1 MRRNFFSKIVDKVNR
16 LDPESL
22 QEQFRRLEHEW
33 SFLGRVLQTIQEA
46 VLVLDD
52 EGNLITAN
60 QAAEQIFNFDLARSE
75 GRSFNRYLRDWGW
88 TDLPDFA
95 RENDDWSRLLSRE
108 IEVSYP
114 VHRLLSA
121 YAVPIADEGDHKDD
135 KGRGVLLIFRDVTRE
150 RQVEENLIESEKLNA
165 INLLAAGVAHEI
177 GNPLN
182 ALNIHLQLLSREISG
197 LADKHAAEDLGGLVD
212 TARSE
217 VARLHSIIT
226 QFLQAVRP
234 SKPVMHPGDLAD
246 VLQETLR
253 VLKSE
258 IENRRIQISVEMAE
272 KIPIVAIDRGQIN
285 QAFFNLIKNAME
297 AIQDGGTLRMVFA
310 VDDVWVTFSLFD
322 NGCGISEENL
332 GRIFEPYHTTKP
344 DGTGLGLMIVR
355 RIIQEHGGE
364 IEVLSKVN
372 AGSCFRIRLPR
383 HERIIR
389 KLA

>member
-1 MRRNFFSKIVDKVNR
+1 
-16 LDPESL
+16 
-22 QEQFRRLEHEW
+22 
-33 SFLGRVLQTIQEA
+33 
-46 VLVLDD
+46 VLVLDG

-60 QAAEQIFNFDLARSE
+60 QAAEQIFNFDLARTE

-88 TDLPDFA
+88 LDLPELA
-95 RENDDWSRLLSRE
+95 NESGDWSRLLSRE
-108 IEVSYP
+108 IEVTYP
-114 VHRLLSA
+114 THRFLSA
-121 YAVPIADEGDHKDD
+121 YAVPIADKDERKD
-135 KGRGVLLIFRDVTRE
+135 EKGRGVLIIFRDVTRE
-150 RQVEENLIESEKLNA
+150 RQAEENLIESEKLNA

-197 LADKHAAEDLGGLVD
+197 LADANAAADLGGLVD

-234 SKPVMHPGDLAD
+234 TKPVVHPDNLAD

-253 VLKSE
+253 VMKSE
-258 IENRRIQISVEMAE
+258 IENRRIQVSIDVPE
-272 KIPIVAIDRGQIN
+272 KIPSVAIDRGQIT

-297 AIQDGGTLRMVFA
+297 AMQDGGALRIVFT
-310 VDDVWVTFSLFD
+310 VDDVWVTFSVFD
-322 NGCGISEENL
+322 NGCGIPEEEL
-332 GRIFEPYHTTKP
+332 GRIFEPYHTTKT
-344 DGTGLGLMIVR
+344 DGNGLGLMIVR

-364 IEVLSKVN
+364 IEVLSKVDV
-372 AGSCFRIRLPR
+372 GTCFRIRLPR

>member
-1 MRRNFFSKIVDKVNR
+1 MRRNFFSKIVGKVDR

-22 QEQFRRLEHEW
+22 QEQFRRLEYEW

-46 VLVLDD
+46 VLVLDGD
-52 EGNLITAN
+52 GNLITAN
-60 QAAEQIFNFDLARSE
+60 QAAEQIFNFDLARTE
-75 GRSFNRYLRDWGW
+75 GRSFTRYLRDWGW
-88 TDLPDFA
+88 LDLPELA
-95 RENDDWSRLLSRE
+95 NERGDWSRLLSRE
-108 IEVSYP
+108 IEVAYP
-114 VHRLLSA
+114 THRFLSA
-121 YAVPIADEGDHKDD
+121 YAVPIADKDERKGE
-135 KGRGVLLIFRDVTRE
+135 KGRGVLIIFRDVTRE
-150 RQVEENLIESEKLNA
+150 RQAEENLIESEKLNA

-182 ALNIHLQLLSREISG
+182 ALNIHLQLLSREISE
-197 LADKHAAEDLGGLVD
+197 LSDANAAADLGGLVD

-234 SKPVMHPGDLAD
+234 TKPVVHPDSLGD

-258 IENRRIQISVEMAE
+258 IENRRIEVSIDVPET
-272 KIPIVAIDRGQIN
+272 IPPVAIDRGQIT

-297 AIQDGGTLRMVFA
+297 AMQDGGSLRIVFT

-322 NGCGISEENL
+322 NGCGIPEEEL
-332 GRIFEPYHTTKP
+332 GRIFEPYHTTKTN
-344 DGTGLGLMIVR
+344 GNGLGLMIVR

-372 AGSCFRIRLPR
+372 AGTCFRIRLPR